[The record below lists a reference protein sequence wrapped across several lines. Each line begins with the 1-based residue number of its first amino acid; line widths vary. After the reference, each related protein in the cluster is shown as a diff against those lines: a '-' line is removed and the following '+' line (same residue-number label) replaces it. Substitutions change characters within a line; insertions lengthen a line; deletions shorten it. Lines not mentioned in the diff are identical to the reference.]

1 MSAKPDHTGI
11 STAESYPVNLYFGS
25 NTIHRTKKAG
35 YLRVSSY
42 LLHLTDASAQLF
54 QVERYE
60 GSCANPPKSVTARP
74 RIIDLHPSASAED
87 GDASEPP
94 IVAARLNS
102 QLPTL
107 DGCAA
112 RTIWFEQ

>member
-1 MSAKPDHTGI
+1 MDWPGTC
-11 STAESYPVNLYFGS
+11 AESGIGSQDQSLVVRVVGSSSASSIGNL
-25 NTIHRTKKAG
+25 A
-35 YLRVSSY
+35 
-42 LLHLTDASAQLF
+42 DASAQLF
-54 QVERYE
+54 QVERHE
-60 GSCANPPKSVTARP
+60 GSCANPLKSVTARP